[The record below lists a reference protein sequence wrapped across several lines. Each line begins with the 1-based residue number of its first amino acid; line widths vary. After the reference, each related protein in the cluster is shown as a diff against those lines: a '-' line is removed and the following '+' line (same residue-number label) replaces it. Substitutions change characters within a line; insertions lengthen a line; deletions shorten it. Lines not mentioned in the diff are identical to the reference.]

1 MAIQN
6 VGLFSTSPP
15 PLTKIIY
22 VHETGRDHQQNRP
35 RSLGPSSPQYRAEI
49 TTKQA
54 EITTKQAEIT
64 TKQAEFTQA
73 EIAKGRDHQVPTKIL
88 RLPTGSDLIRSHRIS
103 IAFCCELHLS
113 ASK

>member
-73 EIAKGRDHQVPTKIL
+73 EIAKGRDHQVPFLTIYANYYTKFLMQLWFTTLQAIV
-88 RLPTGSDLIRSHRIS
+88 TT
-103 IAFCCELHLS
+103 
-113 ASK
+113 

>member
-6 VGLFSTSPP
+6 VGLFSTSPPP

-73 EIAKGRDHQVPTKIL
+73 EIAKGRDHQVPL
-88 RLPTGSDLIRSHRIS
+88 LPHKRPWPGQAR
-103 IAFCCELHLS
+103 
-113 ASK
+113 